1 MKPLNVVKS
10 LCCVTLFGSMLSSPA
25 LAQDASQDGVYV
37 GIHAGANFK
46 HELHGDIV
54 GPGRKDP
61 FSLSSHPG
69 FMVGGTLGYRW
80 ATGVRVEGEITY
92 RRLANDDVSVGSN
105 SGDINGNQDS
115 IAFMINGLYD
125 FKLTDRW
132 RPYLGFGIGLSV
144 NGVAVTSLGT
154 PKFDFVNDSSAA
166 FAYQG
171 IAGID
176 YSLTNNLS
184 LGLQYKAFGT
194 TGVDYRFKQSVAP
207 NTKASAD
214 PQFDHSVV
222 LTIKM
227 HFGNGGN

>member
-1 MKPLNVVKS
+1 MKPLDVVKL
-10 LCCVTLFGSMLSSPA
+10 LCCVAVIGTALPA
-25 LAQDASQDGVYV
+25 PSLAQDGIYV
-37 GIHAGANFK
+37 GVHTGANFK
-46 HELHGDIV
+46 HELHGDV
-54 GPGRKDP
+54 SGPGGSQP

-80 ATGVRVEGEITY
+80 TMGLRVEGEVTY
-92 RRLANDDVSVGSN
+92 RRVANDDVSIGAG

-115 IAFMINGLYD
+115 IAFMLNGLYD
-125 FKLTDRW
+125 FKLADRW
-132 RPYLGFGIGLSV
+132 RPYLGVGIGLSV
-144 NGVAVTSLGT
+144 NGLTVTSLGT
-154 PKFDFVNDSSAA
+154 PKFDFVNDSSTA

-176 YSLTNNLS
+176 YSLTKNLS
-184 LGLQYKAFGT
+184 LGLQYKVFGT

-214 PQFDHSVV
+214 PQLDHSVV

-227 HFGNGGN
+227 HFGNGGK